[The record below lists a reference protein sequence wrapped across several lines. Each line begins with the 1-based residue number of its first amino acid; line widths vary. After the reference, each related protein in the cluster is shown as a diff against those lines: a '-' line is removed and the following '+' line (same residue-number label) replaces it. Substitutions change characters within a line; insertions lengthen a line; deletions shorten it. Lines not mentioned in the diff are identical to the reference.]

1 MDGHPRRT
9 REGRAR
15 AVVTALRAA
24 EALGMGRAPRRGNR
38 SNVRGVAAGKG
49 GARSLAKGG
58 LAALVAHALFFAF
71 LLVLGGVERSA
82 ESIVAATAPQ
92 ERRDGEPAQI
102 DLAAADE
109 VLPPVRTPT
118 PPLAVAEPPAT
129 APLADTA
136 KLGVLRSRHQGE
148 LPGGHLARSDQG
160 LGAGRPHPPAF
171 RADRSSL
178 HERLTDGA
186 DVDQPARSPVSSAA
200 SSPQAVRREPLTGE
214 GDSVVTAAPSG
225 TPPPAAAADPLTQPG
240 GERRAVEQEGPPA
253 AQAHPGH
260 LTAMASSALNAGR
273 GPIEAEKGV
282 RLFDEERLGPARESE
297 ARRAASAELRPGR
310 MDLNT
315 AATLGAGTR
324 GQGPSPRPGA
334 VPALSAGT
342 SAAVP
347 GGASSGGVSDE
358 QAARERHYV
367 RYHQEIARRVA
378 AALVFPRKLALRLEQ
393 GESIV
398 RFTVLPSG
406 RLGGVVEVQKS
417 SGFSEFDEAAR
428 RAVERGA
435 PFPPLPAP
443 LAGRPLPV
451 SLRVPFENPVVR

>member
-1 MDGHPRRT
+1 LAALAAHVLFFALLLALGEA
-9 REGRAR
+9 EGRDGAL
-15 AVVTALRAA
+15 ALRA
-24 EALGMGRAPRRGNR
+24 
-38 SNVRGVAAGKG
+38 
-49 GARSLAKGG
+49 
-58 LAALVAHALFFAF
+58 
-71 LLVLGGVERSA
+71 
-82 ESIVAATAPQ
+82 TPQ
-92 ERRDGEPAQI
+92 ERREGEPAQI

-109 VLPPVRTPT
+109 VLPLAQTSPPVLPV
-118 PPLAVAEPPAT
+118 PPPAPAPT
-129 APLADTA
+129 APIEDTGR
-136 KLGVLRSRHQGE
+136 LGAERSRHQGE
-148 LPGGHLARSDQG
+148 LPAARPPRPDRG

-171 RADRSSL
+171 RADRSTL

-186 DVDQPARSPVSSAA
+186 EVDQPARSPSSSAA
-200 SSPQAVRREPLTGE
+200 SSPQAVRREPVTGE
-214 GDSVVTAAPSG
+214 GDSVATASPSG
-225 TPPPAAAADPLTQPG
+225 TAPPAAAADPAAQPSG
-240 GERRAVEQEGPPA
+240 DRRSVEREGPPKVE
-253 AQAHPGH
+253 AHPGDF
-260 LTAMASSALNAGR
+260 TAVASSTLHAGR

-282 RLFDEERLGPARESE
+282 RLFDEERLGPAREND

-310 MDLNT
+310 MDLNS
-315 AATLGAGTR
+315 AATLGAGVE
-324 GQGPSPRPGA
+324 GHGPSSHAGALPSLATGTAGA
-334 VPALSAGT
+334 VS
-342 SAAVP
+342 
-347 GGASSGGVSDE
+347 GGASSGGPSDE

-406 RLGGVVEVQKS
+406 RLGGAVEVQKS

-435 PFPPLPAP
+435 PFPPLPPP